1 MKNKEKKE
9 DLEFFKY
16 QKLCYERL
24 ENLLDAGW
32 NDFKFNQPPEFILG
46 IVFINSML
54 THPNL
59 CLEGKQGWLTTYKKV
74 LLEMPDDVEDNDL
87 RMADIEQTIPQDQG
101 GFMPR
106 REIE

>member
-1 MKNKEKKE
+1 MKSKEKKK

-16 QKLCYERL
+16 QKLCYEKL

-46 IVFINSML
+46 IVFINSIL

-59 CLEGKQGWLTTYKKV
+59 CSEGKQEWLTSYKRIFS
-74 LLEMPDDVEDNDL
+74 EMPDD
-87 RMADIEQTIPQDQG
+87 IEEAMKKITPKRSEETIKVVKKS
-101 GFMPR
+101 
-106 REIE
+106 ILH

>member
-32 NDFKFNQPPEFILG
+32 NDFKFNQSQYQSF
-46 IVFINSML
+46 
-54 THPNL
+54 
-59 CLEGKQGWLTTYKKV
+59 
-74 LLEMPDDVEDNDL
+74 
-87 RMADIEQTIPQDQG
+87 
-101 GFMPR
+101 
-106 REIE
+106 